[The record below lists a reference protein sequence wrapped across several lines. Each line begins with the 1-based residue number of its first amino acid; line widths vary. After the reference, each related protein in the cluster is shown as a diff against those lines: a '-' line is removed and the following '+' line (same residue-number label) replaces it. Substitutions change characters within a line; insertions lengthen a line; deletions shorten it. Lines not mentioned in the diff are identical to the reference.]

1 MLREIVFNAVF
12 VYVVVVV
19 VVAVVRRVS
28 RIPYLTHYLLI
39 ELRYLL
45 ES

>member
-12 VYVVVVV
+12 VYV